1 MEAALKK
8 TAPITGLTFA
18 ALYLLGGYTLAKG
31 APDFAAGSDAI
42 LAYFTDQSAAI
53 NVGAL
58 LIFVAAPF
66 WFIFVGT
73 IFAAIREAEGG
84 AGRLGV
90 TAAASAST
98 AAAVSIVGTL
108 CASIGAIRG
117 ADGTL
122 DAGAAMVYFDAST
135 ALLYTGTAVAAA
147 AFLLAV
153 AIASIRYGVVLP
165 KALGWASL
173 VLAVIFL
180 IPPLSMWAL
189 ALGVVF
195 MGVASIKLYRDN
207 AGEL

>member
-1 MEAALKK
+1 MDAALRKS
-8 TAPITGLTFA
+8 APITGLTFA
-18 ALYLLGGYTLAKG
+18 ALYLIGGYTFSKG
-31 APDFAAGSDAI
+31 APGFAADADAI
-42 LAYFTDQSAAI
+42 QAYFTDQSASI

-58 LIFVAAPF
+58 LIFVSAPF
-66 WFIFVGT
+66 WFIFLGVVYS
-73 IFAAIREAEGG
+73 AIKDKEGG
-84 AGRLGV
+84 TGHLGA
-90 TAAASAST
+90 TALASGAA

-135 ALLYTGTAVAAA
+135 ALLYTGTAVSAA

-153 AIASIRYGVVLP
+153 AVASIRYGVILP
-165 KALGWASL
+165 KPIGAASL

-189 ALGVVF
+189 ALGVVL
-195 MGVASIKLYRDN
+195 MGYASIKLYFDG

>member
-8 TAPITGLTFA
+8 SAPITGLTFA
-18 ALYLLGGYTLAKG
+18 ILYLLGAYTLANG
-31 APDFAAGSDAI
+31 APNFGADAGAIVSYFA
-42 LAYFTDQSAAI
+42 DQSAEI

-58 LIFVAAPF
+58 LIFVSSPF
-66 WFIFVGT
+66 WFFFVGT
-73 IFAAIREAEGG
+73 VFAAISKAEGG

-90 TAAASAST
+90 TAAASAAT
-98 AAAVSIVGTL
+98 AAAVSIVGAL

-122 DAGAAMVYFDAST
+122 DPGAAMVYFDAST

-147 AFLLAV
+147 AFLFCVALASV
-153 AIASIRYGVVLP
+153 RYGVVLP
-165 KALGWASL
+165 KVLGAASL
-173 VLAVIFL
+173 ILAVLFL

-189 ALGVVF
+189 TLGVAL
-195 MGVASIKLYRDN
+195 MGVASIKLYMDN